1 MSNTLTCAISN
12 NDQCCELLSNMH
24 VDGFKSANNVDE
36 PYFHDGRWYI
46 QCLYRIELNT
56 LW

>member
-1 MSNTLTCAISN
+1 M
-12 NDQCCELLSNMH
+12 MMMMMMMMMM
-24 VDGFKSANNVDE
+24 KSANNVDE